1 MSQTHCLQ
9 IGYTELSK
17 WKEIEKTALSVL
29 PRAGHKTY
37 LLLTISW
44 KRSQHLFEAS
54 NSLCPEER
62 KALISE
68 SQGTEECVH
77 LGLAESPNSLLWVAT
92 CCEATLTYNSSLLK
106 THHKGAQRVFF
117 RMALKRPLMWGK
129 CTQSKYKPL
138 SSLYTFWK
146 LIWGY

>member
-1 MSQTHCLQ
+1 MYNFSLMSQTHCLQ

-62 KALISE
+62 KALICE

-77 LGLAESPNSLLWVAT
+77 LGLAESPNSLL
-92 CCEATLTYNSSLLK
+92 
-106 THHKGAQRVFF
+106 
-117 RMALKRPLMWGK
+117 
-129 CTQSKYKPL
+129 
-138 SSLYTFWK
+138 
-146 LIWGY
+146 